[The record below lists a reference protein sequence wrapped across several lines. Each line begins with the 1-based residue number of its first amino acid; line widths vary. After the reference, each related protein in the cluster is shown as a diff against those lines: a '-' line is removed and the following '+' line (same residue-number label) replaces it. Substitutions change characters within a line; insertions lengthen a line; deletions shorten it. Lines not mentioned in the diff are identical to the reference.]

1 MKTNK
6 REKIREIAVERQM
19 RLNGRQVSEMPYA
32 IDKFFGLSDNSGNSA
47 TEKTSII
54 STQKKRTAYD

>member
-6 REKIREIAVERQM
+6 REKIREIAVEQQM
-19 RLNGRQVSEMPYA
+19 RLNGSEGVIPYA
-32 IDKFFGLSDNSGNSA
+32 IDKFFGISDNSGNSA

-54 STQKKRTAYD
+54 STQKKTAYD